1 MNQLDAVPPVYRSW
15 QEFEACDLEWMKS
28 FGQER
33 DMLDDII
40 APRELF
46 DGAMWFEEISA
57 R

>member
-1 MNQLDAVPPVYRSW
+1 MNQRPAVDPVYRKW
-15 QEFEACDLEWMKS
+15 HELEACDLEWLKS

-40 APRELF
+40 SPRELF